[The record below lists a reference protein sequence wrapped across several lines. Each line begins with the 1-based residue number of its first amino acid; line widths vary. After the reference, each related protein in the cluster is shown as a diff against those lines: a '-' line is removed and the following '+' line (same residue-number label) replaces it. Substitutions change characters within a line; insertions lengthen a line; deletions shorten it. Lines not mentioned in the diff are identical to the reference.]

1 MLQAHADTKRWQ
13 ERVTQLTTRH
23 KSVDKEEYDRVGQ
36 LLQEA
41 RAELAKSKVDA
52 ESAAELQSNR
62 VSELEGQL
70 VQVSLHQLQ
79 ALPACCYGSFR
90 LLAFIFA
97 PN

>member
-41 RAELAKSKVDA
+41 RAEMAKAKLDA

-62 VSELEGQL
+62 ISELEAQL
-70 VQVSLHQLQ
+70 AQVRPSQLQ
-79 ALPACCYGSFR
+79 ALRLFPAWLPRPSVS
-90 LLAFIFA
+90 
-97 PN
+97 P